1 MTLAERRLVF
11 VHAKMTDVY
20 NNLNHV
26 LKLMDRNTELINEDP
41 EIRRSV
47 VDAYMAAEKAHA
59 LLDHRVSQHTDY
71 GDDMPKE
78 DK

>member
-1 MTLAERRLVF
+1 MTAAERRLVF

-20 NNLNHV
+20 NDLNHV
-26 LKLMDRNTELINEDP
+26 LKLLDENAGLIKEDP
-41 EIRRSV
+41 EIRRCI
-47 VDAYMAAEKAHA
+47 VDAYMATEKAHA

-71 GDDMPKE
+71 GDKEKE